1 MSFYTRP
8 VITTL
13 LDSGLVGNGLGVTV
27 FNQFGA
33 ILVTRLTTGITDNGS
48 GNYSVSIPN
57 WNSAWTGIIRWD
69 NNGTVLAQEDFV
81 GDVGGES
88 GILQVPDYTPSLNAY
103 ITVYDASQ
111 YFSTR
116 LGTDAWDNAIP
127 ADQSKALAQATRAID
142 RLNFIGIPVD
152 PCQSFQ
158 WPRIVG
164 PRRIG
169 TTYTGILPN
178 DIQVAVA
185 ELALNLLD
193 GIDAD
198 LEDELL
204 GSQSDAYATVRV
216 TSDPKVARDH
226 IKAGI
231 ISATAWRLLLPWLQD
246 PRTLIL
252 RKG

>member
-1 MSFYTRP
+1 MSYYTRP
-8 VITTL
+8 ITTTL
-13 LDSGLVGNGLGVTV
+13 LDSGLAGNGLGVTV

-33 ILVTRLTTGITDNGS
+33 VLITRITTGIVES
-48 GNYSVSIPN
+48 GDAIYSVSIPN
-57 WNSAWTGIIRWD
+57 WNTAWTGFIQWD
-69 NNGTVLAQEDFV
+69 NSGTVLAQEDFV
-81 GDVGGES
+81 GDLGAQS
-88 GILQVPDYTPSLNAY
+88 GILQVPDYSPSLNAY
-103 ITVYDASQ
+103 ITVYDANL
-111 YFSTR
+111 YFQTR
-116 LGTDAWDNAIP
+116 LGTDAWDSAIP
-127 ADQSKALAQATRAID
+127 TDQTKALAQATRSID
-142 RLNFIGIPVD
+142 RLNFIGIKAN

-164 PRRIG
+164 PRRLG
-169 TTYTGILPN
+169 TISASCLPN
-178 DIQVAVA
+178 DIQVATA

-216 TSDPKVARDH
+216 TSDSKVARDH

-231 ISATAWRLLLPWLQD
+231 VSAIAWRLLLPWLQD
-246 PRTLIL
+246 PRAITL